1 MRDHSACFDL
11 MVLRKLSIGPAID
24 AAYSLSFCRSLRS
37 CNNVSDRNERIGG
50 LQTLPV
56 PSTSVPTREGQS
68 GGLGSAV
75 LVANHWCSICIHAL
89 NQLLEA
95 SDGFL
100 AFPYL
105 FGQNITLALPRHARE
120 VGCPL

>member
-1 MRDHSACFDL
+1 MYFDL
-11 MVLRKLSIGPAID
+11 MSLTKIEHWAANRCGLRPVHLLLVEVAQQRVGPQVVGSRWAPDSASSIHLCAI
-24 AAYSLSFCRSLRS
+24 
-37 CNNVSDRNERIGG
+37 
-50 LQTLPV
+50 
-56 PSTSVPTREGQS
+56 TRRAVRVR
-68 GGLGSAV
+68 GSAV

-105 FGQNITLALPRHARE
+105 FGQNVTLALARQARE